1 MTSDSGMKI
10 GVLILNFGE
19 PEHATLDEV
28 VPYLER
34 IFLRNAS
41 LESKRGG
48 AQRARELAEARA
60 PGLMEEYRK
69 IGGSPLIQQARK
81 QIRMVGLALRRR
93 GIEVTCYAGMQFT
106 DPSIVTAV
114 DQAHS
119 DGMEKLIALPV
130 YPLCGMSTTVAALED
145 VRAALDELDWDVPV
159 REITGWHRHPDYL
172 RLRADNILEFVKKQ
186 GVDLHA
192 ADTRLVF
199 SAHGTPMR
207 YVEGGPR
214 YVNYVEEACRMVARG
229 LGTTDYVLGYQNHA
243 NRGVKW
249 TEPEIDDVV
258 KGLEGARIVVEPVSF
273 MHEQS
278 ETLSEL
284 DGDLKE
290 VAEAAGLEFH
300 RVPIPHDNPRF
311 ADLLADLVEDALRPE
326 PIMGELGLRRCL
338 CRATPTTFCLNAAD

>member
-1 MTSDSGMKI
+1 MKI

-19 PEHATLDEV
+19 PEHATLEEV

-48 AQRARELAEARA
+48 AQRARQLAEARA
-60 PGLMEEYRK
+60 PGLIDEYK
-69 IGGSPLIQQARK
+69 GIGGSPLNTQVRGEV
-81 QIRMVGLALRRR
+81 RMVQLALKRR
-93 GIEVTCYAGMQFT
+93 GFDLKCYSGMQFT
-106 DPSIVTAV
+106 DPSIATAV
-114 DQAHS
+114 GQAHD
-119 DGMEKLIALPV
+119 DGVGKLIALPI

-145 VRAALDELDWDVPV
+145 VQAALNELEWKVPM

-172 RLRADNILEFVKKQ
+172 RLRADNILAFVKRER
-186 GVDLHA
+186 VDLHA
-192 ADTRLVF
+192 ADTQLVF
-199 SAHGTPMR
+199 SAHGTPMK
-207 YVEGGPR
+207 YASGGPR
-214 YVNYVEEACRMVARG
+214 YVAYVEEACRMIARE

-249 TEPEIDDVV
+249 TEPEVDEVV
-258 KGLEGARIVVEPVSF
+258 KGLETARVVVEPLSF

-284 DGDLKE
+284 DVELRE
-290 VAEAAGLEFH
+290 VAEAAGLDFH
-300 RVPIPHDNPRF
+300 RVPVPHADPRF
-311 ADLLADLVEDALRPE
+311 GALLADLVEDALRPE